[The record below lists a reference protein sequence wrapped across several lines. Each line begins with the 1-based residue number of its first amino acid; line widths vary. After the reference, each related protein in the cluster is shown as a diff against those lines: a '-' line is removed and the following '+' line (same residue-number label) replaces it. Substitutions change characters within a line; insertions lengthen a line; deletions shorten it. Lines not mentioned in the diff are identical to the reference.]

1 MAIVLQCDL
10 LKNIWK
16 VKKNQTKQYWRTY
29 NEKQQS
35 SALPTPLPTSCA
47 ATGRH
52 PLLSVS
58 VFSSKAYPNNML
70 ILFALDLSTS
80 DIIFWLLTMMDGDL
94 ALYSS
99 LSCCRLSSVS
109 GNPWLLFIR
118 ENKGQRSMLERSVF
132 MDGHWKALIMVR
144 MKAGGGGWPSCHGFL
159 KCQDAG
165 DFFTLGHQQQRLLLL
180 FS

>member
-1 MAIVLQCDL
+1 MTFGLSEGKRMGSDGECGNMEYCSASVDLPLAGMWLQGCQ
-10 LKNIWK
+10 I
-16 VKKNQTKQYWRTY
+16 
-29 NEKQQS
+29 
-35 SALPTPLPTSCA
+35 
-47 ATGRH
+47 
-52 PLLSVS
+52 
-58 VFSSKAYPNNML
+58 
-70 ILFALDLSTS
+70 
-80 DIIFWLLTMMDGDL
+80 DL

-118 ENKGQRSMLERSVF
+118 ENKGQRSMLECSVF